1 MKRPPFD
8 VLASLAKHAPAAFP
22 AFGDLSPYTFV
33 GGHNDTDL
41 VPVEGL
47 IEAATSVLQRHG
59 RQLALYNLGM
69 GPLGYPA
76 LREHIADKVRRH
88 RQFITGP
95 DEILVTHGSNQAIDF
110 VCALF
115 LDPGDGVLVEEFT
128 YQGAITRFRKARAD
142 LIPMCLDEQ
151 GIDIVRL
158 ERQLRDL
165 KIANR
170 LPKLLYTIPTIQNPT
185 GSILPLDRRKRLL
198 ALAREYGIAVIED
211 ECYADLPWKDQEVP
225 PALSA
230 LDGELVIHI
239 GSFSKSLAPALRL
252 GYMIASEGVLSRAL
266 SLKTDAGIGALDQMI
281 AAEFFSG
288 HFDRHTARLR
298 TALERKSRI
307 MLEALEREFGT
318 TAECTVPK
326 GGIFVWVKLAEPI
339 DTGRLV
345 DPAARHQVAF
355 NPGRDWAV
363 DPAKGASFLRLCF
376 ALPSEEAIA
385 DGVGRLADVCFASY
399 GLPKRSGNLAR
410 GR

>member
-1 MKRPPFD
+1 
-8 VLASLAKHAPAAFP
+8 
-22 AFGDLSPYTFV
+22 
-33 GGHNDTDL
+33 
-41 VPVEGL
+41 
-47 IEAATSVLQRHG
+47 
-59 RQLALYNLGM
+59 
-69 GPLGYPA
+69 
-76 LREHIADKVRRH
+76 
-88 RQFITGP
+88 
-95 DEILVTHGSNQAIDF
+95 
-110 VCALF
+110 
-115 LDPGDGVLVEEFT
+115 
-128 YQGAITRFRKARAD
+128 
-142 LIPMCLDEQ
+142 
-151 GIDIVRL
+151 
-158 ERQLRDL
+158 
-165 KIANR
+165 
-170 LPKLLYTIPTIQNPT
+170 
-185 GSILPLDRRKRLL
+185 
-198 ALAREYGIAVIED
+198 
-211 ECYADLPWKDQEVP
+211 
-225 PALSA
+225 
-230 LDGELVIHI
+230 
-239 GSFSKSLAPALRL
+239 
-252 GYMIASEGVLSRAL
+252 MIASEGVLSRAL